1 VAIEPEFDPIEIDG
15 TEAPIDEETPSV
27 LSQEH
32 LMTIFNASHD
42 VFFVLDGEKNT
53 ILHVNETV
61 ERVLGFQCED
71 LVGSQFPDLVC
82 ESVPNYL
89 EHCQFFDGVF
99 GPVAFRRANGG
110 TCQADVTAAVIP
122 WDGVPA
128 VLYTLRDATQRT
140 ALEEERAAL
149 IHDLQQA
156 LATVRRL
163 SGLLPICASCKRIR
177 DDEGYWETVEGY
189 ISAHSNVHFSH
200 GICPTCRD
208 DLYPGLKRG
217 THIEA
222 KDNGETLERRFWT
235 AMERLDHHPVVPDRV
250 TKARLYAL
258 RQQGT
263 FGDYSSEDFTPSAG
277 TTRVQI
283 DSWKALYGMAM
294 EKAQSKFID
303 EVAQFIAAKSAH
315 SQLEPSPEPTP
326 KRDENSAS

>member
-1 VAIEPEFDPIEIDG
+1 MAIEPEFDPIGIDG
-15 TEAPIDEETPSV
+15 ADENADDTGAPSV

-42 VFFVLDGEKNT
+42 VFFVLDGEQNT

-61 ERVLGFQCED
+61 ERVLGFECD
-71 LVGSQFPDLVC
+71 TLVGTQFPDLVC

-128 VLYTLRDATQRT
+128 VLYTMRDATQRT

-163 SGLLPICASCKRIR
+163 SGLLPICANCKRIR

-200 GICPTCRD
+200 GICPTCRE
-208 DLYPGLKRG
+208 DLYPGLKRSNLA
-217 THIEA
+217 EE
-222 KDNGETLERRFWT
+222 KSNGETLERRFWT
-235 AMERLDHHPVVPDRV
+235 SMERLDHHPVLPDRV
-250 TKARLYAL
+250 TRARLYAL

-263 FGDYSSEDFTPSAG
+263 FGDYSSEDFTVAEG
-277 TTRVQI
+277 TTRAQI
-283 DSWKALYGMAM
+283 DSWKALYGMSM
-294 EKAQSKFID
+294 EKAQATFVD
-303 EVAQFIAAKSAH
+303 EVAEFIASKSVS
-315 SQLEPSPEPTP
+315 SQSDGKPGTAP
-326 KRDENSAS
+326 ENSV